1 MSNSAANLEGYK
13 QYEAFMG
20 RWSRH
25 VADQF
30 LDWLAIPE
38 GLTWL
43 DVGCGAGMLGQS
55 IVESYAPVAVIGVD
69 PKTASID
76 HARAHVDNTSIS
88 FKVGDA
94 QKLPFDN
101 ETFDAVVSGLM
112 IKFVPDKL
120 KAVKEM
126 KRVTRND
133 GVIALYDW
141 DLENNANM
149 TRHFWQAVT
158 DVDASLMN
166 YRATD
171 RPDMRETTRISDIFH
186 QAGLKNIEERS
197 FIFNARFKNFGD
209 YWHPITHNA
218 QNVGKFYQSLTN
230 GQRRG
235 VRDQIKNILPISNDG
250 SITFESSAFAVKGRC

>member
-1 MSNSAANLEGYK
+1 MPNSAAYLEGYK

-20 RWSRH
+20 RWSRY

-55 IVESYAPVAVIGVD
+55 IVESYAPVAVIGID

-101 ETFDAVVSGLM
+101 KTFDAVVSGLM

-126 KRVTRND
+126 
-133 GVIALYDW
+133 
-141 DLENNANM
+141 
-149 TRHFWQAVT
+149 
-158 DVDASLMN
+158 
-166 YRATD
+166 
-171 RPDMRETTRISDIFH
+171 REAIRISDIFH